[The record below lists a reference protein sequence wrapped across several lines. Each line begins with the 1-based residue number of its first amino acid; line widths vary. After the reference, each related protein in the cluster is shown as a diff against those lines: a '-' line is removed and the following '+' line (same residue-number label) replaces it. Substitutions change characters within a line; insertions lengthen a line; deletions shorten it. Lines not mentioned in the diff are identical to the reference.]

1 MKKEIINISILLL
14 TITLFHSCKQENKA
28 EPITKDSYT
37 VSGIIEG
44 LDTEFMSY
52 SYQDETGKRIWD
64 SIFVE
69 NGHFSHTQK
78 ITEPTSFFLW
88 PNVERTIKRT
98 QSGGYYPVKSSQFA
112 FLANPG
118 DEIEFKGEVTD
129 FINAYPTGTK
139 ANDELAS
146 INRTVFPIMNKAA
159 NYMLELEL
167 LEEYDLRRITIQDSI
182 DVLDEQVIDLK
193 KAFVTSHPNS
203 EAATWYL
210 ADMILRS
217 QIEDDEAIAIFK
229 AFDEQLQDYR
239 YYKEV
244 ATRVKGIDATLIGKT
259 IKNFKTN
266 ATFSGDAF
274 EFDSLKGNYVLID
287 FWGTW
292 CGPCIEEMPKVKE
305 YQEKHKD
312 KLTVLGINQGD
323 TKEKIDKFITPNGY
337 NWTHLMDGKGDAN
350 FVFKFNVAG
359 FPTKF
364 IVDPKGKILHR
375 FIGNGEEVFTVLDEL
390 LK

>member
-28 EPITKDSYT
+28 EPIIKDSYT

-210 ADMILRS
+210 ADMMLRS

-239 YYKEV
+239 YYQEV
-244 ATRVKGIDATLIGKT
+244 ATRVKGIEATLIGKT

-375 FIGNGEEVFTVLDEL
+375 FIGNGEEAFTVLDEL

>member
-14 TITLFHSCKQENKA
+14 TTTLFHSCKQENKA
-28 EPITKDSYT
+28 EPIIKDSYT

-210 ADMILRS
+210 ADMMLRS

-239 YYKEV
+239 YYQEV
-244 ATRVKGIDATLIGKT
+244 ATRVKGIEATLIGKT

-375 FIGNGEEVFTVLDEL
+375 FIGNGEEAFTVLDEL